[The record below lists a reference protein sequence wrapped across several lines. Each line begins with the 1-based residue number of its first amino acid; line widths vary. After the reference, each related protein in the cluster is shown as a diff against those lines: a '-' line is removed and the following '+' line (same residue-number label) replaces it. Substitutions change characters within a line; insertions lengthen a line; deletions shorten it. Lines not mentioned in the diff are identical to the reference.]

1 MLDLR
6 ASIMSS
12 QIAQSE
18 SDAERRE
25 LPISELGSAVAE
37 EAIKKEPLEGREYG
51 VYDRRESNL
60 CETGWV
66 PLFGVRC
73 AKCSRYL

>member
-1 MLDLR
+1 VTRRRLSGRVLIEQVTRDSAAQVIYGNTMLDLR

-25 LPISELGSAVAE
+25 LPISEVGSAVAE
-37 EAIKKEPLEGREYG
+37 EAIKKEPLEGRE
-51 VYDRRESNL
+51 
-60 CETGWV
+60 
-66 PLFGVRC
+66 
-73 AKCSRYL
+73 